1 MKKRFILVLTLCAC
15 LLGLSAQEH
24 PYAHIKGIWEG
35 KLHINNDYSLTTVMV
50 VKENGDSV
58 HVELDSPD
66 QYSTGIQL
74 SGFSC
79 VDSIINFAID
89 PLKIKFKGRLNAN
102 KTISGTFTQSGTSL
116 PLTMVKVEN
125 RKQYL
130 RPQTPKLPYPYEEDF
145 ITLEAQSVINNPKAK
160 VYGTLTLP
168 SEKPKATVIMISGSG
183 WQDRDETIYM
193 HKPFLVIADHLTR
206 LGYAVFR
213 YDDLPPAVFAQCTTY
228 DFAKI
233 VEFVMAE
240 LAKHPRLEGSP
251 IGLIGHSEG
260 GLVAAM
266 VAAQNKDVAFV
277 VSLAGMAD
285 NLTNTLLY
293 QNEFLLDSNTT
304 AAQRKSSRKLNQDI
318 YKIMV
323 NEPTINAASSK
334 FINLISKYTAK
345 MTDEQIAAA
354 HLTKREQLLMSQQL
368 FNPWMFKLFKI
379 DPSYYFSKITCPL
392 LALNGEK
399 DTQVDYKSN
408 LAIIQKYTKNNPNV
422 TCESVPNV
430 NHLFQ
435 TCETGLFD
443 EYGEISQTFN
453 PLVLQKISYWMNN
466 LKLKSEK

>member
-1 MKKRFILVLTLCAC
+1 MKRFFLLLTLCAC
-15 LLGLSAQEH
+15 LWGLSAQEH

-35 KLHINNDYSLTTVMV
+35 KLHINDDYSLTTVMV
-50 VKENGDSV
+50 VKGNGDSV

-66 QYSTGIQL
+66 QYSTGIQM

-79 VDSIINFAID
+79 VDSIINFAVE
-89 PLKIKFKGRLNAN
+89 PLRIKFRGRLNAN
-102 KTISGTFTQSGTSL
+102 RTISGTFTQSGTSL
-116 PLTMVKVEN
+116 PLTMEKVEH
-125 RKQYL
+125 RKMYL

-145 ITLEAQSVINNPKAK
+145 ITLDAQSVLGNPNAK

-168 SEKPKATVIMISGSG
+168 KGTPKATAILISGSG

-213 YDDLPPAVFAQCTTY
+213 YDDLAPKVFNQCTTE
-228 DFAKI
+228 DFAKVVDFI
-233 VEFVMAE
+233 MAE

-266 VAAQNKDVAFV
+266 VAARNKEVAFV

-285 NLTNTLLY
+285 NLKNTLLY
-293 QNEFLLDSNTT
+293 QNQFVMDSNAT
-304 AAQRKSSRKLNQDI
+304 AAQRKNSQKLNQGI
-318 YKIMV
+318 YEIMES
-323 NEPTINAASSK
+323 EPTIQTASTK
-334 FINLISKYTAK
+334 FMKYIQQRTDK
-345 MTDEQIAAA
+345 MTPEQIEAS
-354 HLTKREQLLMSQQL
+354 HLTKKEQLIMSQQL

-392 LALNGEK
+392 YALNGEK
-399 DTQVDYKSN
+399 DTQVYHKTN
-408 LAIIQKYTKNNPNV
+408 LAIIQKCTKKNPQAR
-422 TCESVPNV
+422 CEAIPNV

-435 TCETGLFD
+435 TCETGLFT

-453 PLVLQKISYWMNN
+453 PIVLQQISYWLNN
-466 LKLKSEK
+466 TINN

>member
-1 MKKRFILVLTLCAC
+1 MLTLCAC
-15 LLGLSAQEH
+15 LWGLSAQEH

-35 KLHINNDYSLTTVMV
+35 KLHINDDYSLTTVMV
-50 VKENGDSV
+50 VKGNGDSV

-66 QYSTGIQL
+66 QYSTGIQM

-79 VDSIINFAID
+79 VDSIINFAVE
-89 PLKIKFKGRLNAN
+89 PLRIKFRGRLNAN
-102 KTISGTFTQSGTSL
+102 RTISGTFTQSGTSL
-116 PLTMVKVEN
+116 PLTMEKVEH
-125 RKQYL
+125 RKMYL

-145 ITLEAQSVINNPKAK
+145 ITLDAQSVLGNPNAK

-168 SEKPKATVIMISGSG
+168 KGTPKATAILISGSG

-213 YDDLPPAVFAQCTTY
+213 YDDLAPKVFNQCTTE
-228 DFAKI
+228 DFAKVVDFI
-233 VEFVMAE
+233 MAE

-266 VAAQNKDVAFV
+266 VAARNKEVAFV

-285 NLTNTLLY
+285 NLKNTLLY
-293 QNEFLLDSNTT
+293 QNQFVMDSNAT
-304 AAQRKSSRKLNQDI
+304 AAQRKNSQKLNQGI
-318 YKIMV
+318 YEIMES
-323 NEPTINAASSK
+323 EPTIQTASTK
-334 FINLISKYTAK
+334 FMKYIQQRTDK
-345 MTDEQIAAA
+345 MTPEQIEAS
-354 HLTKREQLLMSQQL
+354 HLTKKEQLIMSQQL

-392 LALNGEK
+392 YALNGEK
-399 DTQVDYKSN
+399 DTQVYHKTN
-408 LAIIQKYTKNNPNV
+408 LAIIQKCTKKNPQAR
-422 TCESVPNV
+422 CEAIPNV

-435 TCETGLFD
+435 TCETGLFT

-453 PLVLQKISYWMNN
+453 PIVLQQISYWLNN
-466 LKLKSEK
+466 TINN

>member
-1 MKKRFILVLTLCAC
+1 MKKFFLLLTLCAC
-15 LLGLSAQEH
+15 LWGLSAQEH

-35 KLHINNDYSLTTVMV
+35 KLHISDEYSLTTVMV

-79 VDSIINFAID
+79 IDSIINFAID
-89 PLKIKFKGRLNAN
+89 PLRIKFSGRLNAN

-116 PLTMVKVEN
+116 PLPREKVEN
-125 RKQYL
+125 RKMYL

-145 ITLEAQSVINNPKAK
+145 ITLDAQSVVGNSKAK

-168 SEKPKATVIMISGSG
+168 HGTPKATAILISGSG

-228 DFAKI
+228 DFAKVVDFI
-233 VEFVMAE
+233 MAE

-266 VAAQNKDVAFV
+266 VAARNKEVAFV

-285 NLTNTLLY
+285 NLKNTLLY
-293 QNEFLLDSNTT
+293 QNQFVLDSNAT
-304 AAQRKSSRKLNQDI
+304 AAQRKNSQKLNQGI
-318 YKIMV
+318 YEIME
-323 NEPTINAASSK
+323 NEPTIQAASTK
-334 FINLISKYTAK
+334 FMKYIQQYTDK
-345 MTDEQIAAA
+345 MTPEQIEAS
-354 HLTKREQLLMSQQL
+354 HLTKKEQLIMSQQL

-379 DPSYYFSKITCPL
+379 NPSYYFSKITCPL
-392 LALNGEK
+392 YALNGEK
-399 DTQVDYKSN
+399 DTQVYYKTN
-408 LAIIQKYTKNNPNV
+408 LAIIQKYTKKNPQAQ
-422 TCESVPNV
+422 CEAIPNV

-435 TCETGLFD
+435 TCETGLFT

-453 PLVLQKISYWMNN
+453 PIVLQQISYWLNQTINN
-466 LKLKSEK
+466 